1 MKDTKLPPP
10 RGPGQPTAYRSEYSA
25 QARKLV
31 ALGAT
36 SVDLAS
42 FFDVSPR
49 TVERWVVSQPD
60 FREAVEAG
68 KHDPEH
74 LPALIRRLGWAR
86 RTAMQDSRNALLTL
100 IEVIANDIAALR
112 RLIAAGDLVA
122 IKE

>member
-1 MKDTKLPPP
+1 MKDTKLLSP
-10 RGPGQPTAYRSEYSA
+10 RGPGQPTAYRFEYSA
-25 QARKLV
+25 QVRKLV

-42 FFDVSPR
+42 
-49 TVERWVVSQPD
+49 ECWVVSQPD

-68 KHDPEH
+68 RHDPEH

-86 RTAMQDSRNALLTL
+86 RTAMQDNRNALLTL

>member
-42 FFDVSPR
+42 FFEVSPR
-49 TVERWVVSQPD
+49 T
-60 FREAVEAG
+60 VEAG

-86 RTAMQDSRNALLTL
+86 RTAMQDNRNALLTL

-122 IKE
+122 LMLRLQQPP

>member
-1 MKDTKLPPP
+1 
-10 RGPGQPTAYRSEYSA
+10 
-25 QARKLV
+25 LV

-36 SVDLAS
+36 GVDLAS

-86 RTAMQDSRNALLTL
+86 RTAMQDNRNALLTL
-100 IEVIANDIAALR
+100 IEVITNDIAALR